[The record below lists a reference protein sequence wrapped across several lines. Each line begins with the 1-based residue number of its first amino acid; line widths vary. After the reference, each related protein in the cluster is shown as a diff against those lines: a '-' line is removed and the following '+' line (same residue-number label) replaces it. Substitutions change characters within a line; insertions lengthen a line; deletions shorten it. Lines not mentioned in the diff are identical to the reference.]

1 MNAPKQPMHAPLPGW
16 QRGGSPFH
24 AGEQAV
30 QAHLG
35 VRARME
41 EIGQRVI
48 RNAMPMQH
56 RELFAQL
63 PFLAVGAVDPGGQ
76 LQASVVAGPA
86 GFVQSPDDTH
96 LVIDGLPLADDPLA
110 AALQPGSAMGL
121 LGIELPTRRR
131 NRANGCVV
139 ERSERGLRVR
149 IDQSFGNCPKY
160 IQRRE
165 LTSLAPADTPHR
177 PARHAGRLDDAA
189 LALVRRA
196 DTFFIASHAEGPQP
210 NAGCDVSHR
219 GGLPG
224 FVQADDAGRTL
235 TWPDYLGNAFF
246 NTLGNLAANGEAALV
261 FPDFENGGL
270 LHVNGRAAIM
280 WDGPQVQA
288 FPGALRVLRLQVR
301 QVIHRPAAL
310 PWRWRLV
317 EVSPVLEEMAEPA
330 GRPGAPGSGA
340 GRR

>member
-1 MNAPKQPMHAPLPGW
+1 MGSPVNPSPVPHAPLPGW

-30 QAHLG
+30 QARLG

-63 PFLAVGAVDPGGQ
+63 PFLVVGAADPAGQ
-76 LQASVVAGPA
+76 LQASVLAGPP

-96 LVIDGLPLADDPLA
+96 LEIDALPPAGDPLA
-110 AALQPGSAMGL
+110 AALQPGSTVGL

-131 NRANGCVV
+131 NRANGRVV
-139 ERSERGLRVR
+139 ERNERGLRVR
-149 IDQSFGNCPKY
+149 IEQSFGNCPKY

-165 LTSLAPADTPHR
+165 LAALGSADAPR
-177 PARHAGRLDDAA
+177 PPVRHADRLDDAVF
-189 LALVRRA
+189 ALVRRA
-196 DTFFIASHAEGPQP
+196 DTFFIASHAPGSQP

-261 FPDFENGGL
+261 FPDFETGGL
-270 LHVNGRAAIM
+270 LHVNGHAGIV
-280 WDGPQVQA
+280 WDGPQVRA
-288 FPGALRVLRLQVR
+288 FPGAQQVLRLQVR

-317 EVSPVLEEMAEPA
+317 EVSPVLEELA
-330 GRPGAPGSGA
+330 GLPGAAGSGV
-340 GRR
+340 GIR